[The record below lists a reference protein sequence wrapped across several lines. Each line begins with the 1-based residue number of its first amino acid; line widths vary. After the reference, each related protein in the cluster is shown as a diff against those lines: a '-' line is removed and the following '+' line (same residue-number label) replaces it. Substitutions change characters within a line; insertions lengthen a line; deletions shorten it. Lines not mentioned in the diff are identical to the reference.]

1 MTTKQ
6 QLLDSAIIAVE
17 VYRKCRKQ
25 YSFYSDDRKEAKAEA
40 VVACQAYA
48 DYSGISYGH
57 AIQIV
62 MEEIF

>member
-6 QLLDSAIIAVE
+6 QLFDSAVITVK

-25 YSFYSDDRKEAKAEA
+25 YSFYSDDRKQAKAEA
-40 VVACQAYA
+40 VAACQAYA
-48 DYSGISYGH
+48 DYSDISYGH
-57 AIQIV
+57 AIQMV